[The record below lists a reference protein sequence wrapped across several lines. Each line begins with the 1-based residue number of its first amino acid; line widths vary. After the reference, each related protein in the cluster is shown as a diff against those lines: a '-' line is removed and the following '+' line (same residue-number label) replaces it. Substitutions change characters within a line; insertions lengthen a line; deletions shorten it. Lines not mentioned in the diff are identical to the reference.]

1 MNEDVTFKFN
11 TLDVIDSHV
20 HPIKGLTSGES
31 LLVEMN
37 KAKISKAV
45 ILALDLDPTILE
57 TNLILREEIID
68 DLFAYSFFIDHYNII
83 GVMKRILDVGNTPNE
98 LVAKIVNK
106 NSSRFIGFGSINP
119 SKDRKYVKS
128 KLKEILALGL
138 RGIKLIPTLQFFNP
152 KKNKNLKSIFTF
164 AKRNDLTLMI
174 HLGQDPGPWEIP
186 TLRHVKYS
194 HPDYWVKLIKK
205 FSRNKII
212 FAHLGGYGKTDD
224 RSWFNSVIEITR
236 NNKNIY
242 LDTSA
247 VAYQLEVPYI
257 VEKIRETCGFKQILF
272 GTDSP
277 IVQDTSMVHSRKII
291 EKIPIISDDEK
302 RAILSENSKELFSI

>member
-1 MNEDVTFKFN
+1 MNKDVTFKFN
-11 TLDVIDSHV
+11 TLDVIDCHV

-45 ILALDLDPTILE
+45 ILALDLDPTVLD
-57 TNLILREEIID
+57 TNLTLREDIID
-68 DLFAYSFFIDHYNII
+68 DLFTYSFFIDHYNII
-83 GVMKRILDVGNTPNE
+83 GVMKRILEVGNTPNE
-98 LVAKIVNK
+98 LVAEIVTK
-106 NSSRFIGFGSINP
+106 HPTRFIGFGSINP
-119 SKDRKYVKS
+119 SKDKKYVKS

-152 KKNKNLKSIFTF
+152 RKNKNMKSIFTF

-186 TLRHVKYS
+186 TLRHVNYS
-194 HPDYWVKLIKK
+194 HPDYWVKLVKK
-205 FSRNKII
+205 FSSNKII

-224 RSWFNSVIEITR
+224 RGWFNSVIEMTQKNR
-236 NNKNIY
+236 NIY

-247 VAYQLEVPYI
+247 VAYQLEDPYI
-257 VEKIRETCGFKQILF
+257 VDKIRETCGFKNIIF

-277 IVQDTSMVHSRKII
+277 IVQNTSMVHSRKII
-291 EKIPIISDDEK
+291 EKIPIITEDEK
-302 RAILSENSKELFSI
+302 KEIFSENAKELFNI